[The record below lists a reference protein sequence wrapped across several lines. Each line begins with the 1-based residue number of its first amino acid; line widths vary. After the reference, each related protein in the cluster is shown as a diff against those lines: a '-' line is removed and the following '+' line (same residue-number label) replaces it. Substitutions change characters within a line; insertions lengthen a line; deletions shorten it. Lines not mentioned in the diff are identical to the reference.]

1 MTVADRTRLWY
12 TPPMPPKVNP
22 LKLNAL
28 QLKTLTI
35 LQQLARFPETST
47 TNEKTGE
54 VMITNLPYPHGNHF
68 HCGDAVVSARD
79 ATGLRN
85 ESVWKALER
94 RGLARPFYPLGIALT
109 PDGVSYDT
117 GMDRTILHRADH

>member
-1 MTVADRTRLWY
+1 MAQN
-12 TPPMPPKVNP
+12 KNP

-47 TNEKTGE
+47 TNEDSGE
-54 VMITNLPYPHGNHF
+54 VMITNLPSAHGNHF
-68 HCGDAVVSARD
+68 HCGDAVVASKD

-94 RGLARPFYPLGIALT
+94 KGLARPYYPLGIALT

-117 GMDRTILHRADH
+117 GLSGSLLHRSDH

>member
-1 MTVADRTRLWY
+1 MAPR
-12 TPPMPPKVNP
+12 KNP

-47 TNEKTGE
+47 TNEESGE
-54 VMITNLPYPHGNHF
+54 VMITNLPNAHGNHF
-68 HCGDAVVSARD
+68 HCGDAVVASKD

-85 ESVWKALER
+85 EAVWKALER
-94 RGLARPFYPLGIALT
+94 KGLARPYYPLGIALT
-109 PDGVSYDT
+109 PAGVGYDT
-117 GMDRTILHRADH
+117 GLSNSILHRSDH